1 MPETDRVLA
10 GKLALV
16 TGSSRGIGAAI
27 AKRLAADG
35 AAVLVHYGN
44 SREKAD
50 AVVADIKKSGG
61 QAEAVGAD
69 LSNID
74 GPAKLTSQIDG
85 AFGGRF
91 KGKLDIL
98 VNNAGVGAFGPVTDV
113 TADELTKVLQ
123 VNVRAV
129 FQLAQ
134 DAAKR
139 MSAQKS
145 GRIINIG
152 SCLGE
157 RIFGPGMTIYSA
169 TKFAVT
175 GLTKGLSRDLG
186 PFGVTVN
193 NVQPGPTDTDMNP
206 AAGEG
211 ADMQRSQTSLGHYG
225 KPEDIAEAVAFL
237 ASPAAKFITGESL
250 TVDGGVNA

>member
-1 MPETDRVLA
+1 VADSTKALA

-16 TGSSRGIGAAI
+16 TGGSRGIGAAI

-35 AAVLVHYGN
+35 AAVMVHYGA
-44 SREKAD
+44 SRGKAD
-50 AVVADIKKSGG
+50 EVVAEIKKSGG
-61 QAEAVGAD
+61 EAEAVGAD
-69 LSNID
+69 LSKLE
-74 GPAKLTSQIDG
+74 GPKTLTKQIDN

-91 KGKLDIL
+91 RGRLDVL
-98 VNNAGVGAFGPVTDV
+98 VNNAGVGAFGPVTEV
-113 TADELTKVLQ
+113 SDEELSRVIQ
-123 VNVRAV
+123 VNFRAV
-129 FQLAQ
+129 FELARN
-134 DAAKR
+134 AAKR
-139 MSAQKS
+139 MSAAKS

-206 AAGEG
+206 ATGEG

>member
-1 MPETDRVLA
+1 MPESNKVLSD
-10 GKLALV
+10 KLALV
-16 TGSSRGIGAAI
+16 TGASRGIGAAI
-27 AKRLAADG
+27 ARKLAYEG

-50 AVVADIKKSGG
+50 AVVADIRKAGG
-61 QAEAVGAD
+61 EAEAVGAD
-69 LSNID
+69 LSTSD
-74 GPAKLTSQIDG
+74 GPASLAAKIDG

-91 KGKLDIL
+91 GGRLDVL
-98 VNNAGVGAFGPVTDV
+98 VNNAGVGAFGPAVDVTD
-113 TADELTKVLQ
+113 DELSRVLQ

-129 FQLAQ
+129 FQLAR

-139 MSAQKS
+139 MSAARS

-157 RIFGPGMTIYSA
+157 RIMGPGMAIYSA

-186 PFGVTVN
+186 PLGVTVN
-193 NVQPGPTDTDMNP
+193 NVQPGPVNTDMNP
-206 AAGEG
+206 AD
-211 ADMQRSQTSLGHYG
+211 ADGSDVQRSWTSVGHYG
-225 KPEDIAEAVAFL
+225 KPDDIAAAVAFL
-237 ASPAAKFITGESL
+237 ASPAAAFINGESL